1 MVEDLVI
8 DNDLKNL
15 VNFNGLFELIKVKIW
30 IIIFFDDLKNKIVFF
45 EDSKGVFE
53 IFLENVNEILLCLD
67 LRKRRVDNLAR
78 TNSTFWIRRLDL
90 GSENLET

>member
-67 LRKRRVDNLAR
+67 LSKR
-78 TNSTFWIRRLDL
+78 
-90 GSENLET
+90 